1 MLYMVIERYKDK
13 EMVYK
18 RFREKG
24 RMMPEGVN
32 YVNSWVAEDGNTCYQ
47 INEAQSEELLH
58 EWASNWND
66 VTDFEFI
73 PIISSK
79 EMSAKM
85 AAASQNDQTVLTDI
99 EPLNVLIEKEGIVE
113 YIRDYYAAINGRLSV
128 LYSKDDFYIAEDT
141 TFQPWLSIMGN
152 IQENITDQILCN
164 LLMPC
169 IENEKY
175 IAVYTN
181 NERISTLLQKFEIL
195 TYHEDFLVAS
205 IPKTL
210 DIDKSGIRLATADDL
225 PYIERT
231 YTRSGHRQLLNRIK
245 QKQMWVL
252 ADDKD
257 IKAYAGI
264 HKDYSLG
271 FEYVEPNSRRQNIAS
286 RIQCFI
292 ANYMIENGIFPY
304 VMISVGNDIAKSL
317 QTKLR
322 ADFASKI
329 FYFYAKGPYELE

>member
-1 MLYMVIERYKDK
+1 
-13 EMVYK
+13 
-18 RFREKG
+18 
-24 RMMPEGVN
+24 
-32 YVNSWVAEDGNTCYQ
+32 
-47 INEAQSEELLH
+47 
-58 EWASNWND
+58 
-66 VTDFEFI
+66 
-73 PIISSK
+73 
-79 EMSAKM
+79 
-85 AAASQNDQTVLTDI
+85 
-99 EPLNVLIEKEGIVE
+99 
-113 YIRDYYAAINGRLSV
+113 
-128 LYSKDDFYIAEDT
+128 
-141 TFQPWLSIMGN
+141 MGN

-164 LLMPC
+164 LLMPY

-286 RIQCFI
+286 RMQCFI